1 VGTEGVMRLAL
12 LAVAVLVGAAASP
25 AAAGW
30 QAKRKGDACFAML
43 TPSGSRN
50 APPDRGRVYVAL
62 TNNSKEGTYD
72 NLTFVSGYPDVT
84 KSLPTVSFGEKHDK
98 SFDLLPYRSAA
109 FARAGKPEQE
119 IVTAMLDNQTMRV
132 TWRSADGST
141 VIVDDYD
148 LTGIQAA
155 RAVIDQAC
163 NRPPAGAA
171 VQADATPAPQVPRG
185 NPFK

>member
-1 VGTEGVMRLAL
+1 MRLAL
-12 LAVAVLVGAAASP
+12 LGAVLVVAITDP

-30 QAKRKGDACFAML
+30 EAKRKGDACFAML

-50 APPDRGRVYVAL
+50 APPDRGKVYVAL

-72 NLTFVSGYPDVT
+72 NLSFVSGYPSVT

-119 IVTAMLDNQTMRV
+119 IVTAMLENPTMRV
-132 TWRSADGST
+132 TWRSSDGKT

-171 VQADATPAPQVPRG
+171 VQADATPAPHQVPRG
-185 NPFK
+185 NPFE